1 MATPRAFF
9 NRYKP
14 PGRDSRK
21 AIAAAVLFLTRA
33 RSLGALPIEQ
43 FAHQQQLKPTTAAR
57 LIAEEA
63 RRRAG
68 RG

>member
-21 AIAAAVLFLTRA
+21 AIAAAVATRA
-33 RSLGALPIEQ
+33 RSLGALTIEQ
-43 FAHQQQLKPTTAAR
+43 FARQQQLKTATAAR